1 MVRYNTQ
8 KLEKKK
14 NFVTECF
21 YLSKFS
27 EFSEKRKISVKM
39 HYCIQDFIF
48 YKAIITKGDET
59 TISSTKQ
66 YL

>member
-1 MVRYNTQ
+1 M
-8 KLEKKK
+8 
-14 NFVTECF
+14 
-21 YLSKFS
+21 SKIS
-27 EFSEKRKISVKM
+27 DFSEKRKISVKM